1 MKSTASPALRRAAIL
16 AAGLSLIFN
25 LGPVSAA
32 DWPQWRGPQRDAI
45 SRETGLAD
53 SWPEEGPPLLWETR
67 GLGRGYSSVAI
78 VGGRLYTMG
87 DMDEEGQRS
96 QFLLALDLN
105 NRQIPWKLRVG
116 PPHQDG
122 SRCTPTVH
130 DGRVYALGTE
140 GDLVCAEANTGK
152 ELWRK
157 NLTADFGGR
166 MMSGWKFSESPLVDG
181 EKLICTPGGPQ
192 AAMVAL
198 DRKTGEVI
206 WKCVPPAGANLGA
219 AAYASVV
226 ISEAGGVRQYVTLL
240 GRGAVGVDAQTGKLL
255 WHYPRIAN
263 GTANIPTPV
272 TDGDFVFVS
281 TGYNTGSA
289 LLRLVKTG
297 DTFKAEEVYW
307 LGPNVFQCHHGGFLK
322 LGDHI
327 FGAHGHNGGNP
338 ICLEMATGKVLWST
352 NQLGRRSGAVLCVD
366 KKLIFRY
373 EDNTVVLLDAD
384 PTAYRLRGKFNL
396 PGRPGLGGPGW
407 AHPVVV
413 GGRLYL
419 RHNEYLFCY
428 DLRKS

>member
-1 MKSTASPALRRAAIL
+1 MTTFASPCCRAPAVL
-16 AAGLSLIFN
+16 LAGLSCLLF
-25 LGPVSAA
+25 LKDAAAA
-32 DWPQWRGPQRDAI
+32 DWPQWRGPNRDAI
-45 SRETGLAD
+45 SRETGLMD
-53 SWPEEGPPLLWETR
+53 TWPEEGPKLLWEVR
-67 GLGRGYSSVAI
+67 ALGRGYSSVAI

-87 DMDEEGQRS
+87 DLEEDGQRS
-96 QFLLALDLN
+96 QYLIALDLN
-105 NRQIPWKLRVG
+105 HRQVAWKLRVG

-140 GDLVCAEANTGK
+140 GDLVCAQADTGK

-157 NLTADFGGR
+157 NMAADFGGR
-166 MMSGWKFSESPLVDG
+166 MMSGWKYSESPLVDG
-181 EKLICTPGGPQ
+181 EKVICTPGGPQ
-192 AAMVAL
+192 AALAAL
-198 DRKTGEVI
+198 DRKTGAVI
-206 WKCVPPAGANLGA
+206 WKCVPERPDQLGA

-226 ISEAGGVRQYVTLL
+226 VSQAGGVRQYVTLL
-240 GRGAVGVDAQTGKLL
+240 GRGAVGVEAETGKLL

-272 TDGDFVFVS
+272 VDGDLVFVS

-289 LLRLVKTG
+289 LLRLIKTG

-322 LGDHI
+322 LGRHI

-338 ICLEMATGKVLWST
+338 ICLELATGKVQWST
-352 NQLGRRSGAVLCVD
+352 NQIGRRSGAVVCAD
-366 KKLIFRY
+366 NKLIYRY

-384 PTAYRLRGKFNL
+384 PAEYRLRGKFNL
-396 PGRPGLGGPGW
+396 PGRPGMGGPGW

-413 GGRLYL
+413 DGRLYL
-419 RHNEYLFCY
+419 RHNDYLFCY